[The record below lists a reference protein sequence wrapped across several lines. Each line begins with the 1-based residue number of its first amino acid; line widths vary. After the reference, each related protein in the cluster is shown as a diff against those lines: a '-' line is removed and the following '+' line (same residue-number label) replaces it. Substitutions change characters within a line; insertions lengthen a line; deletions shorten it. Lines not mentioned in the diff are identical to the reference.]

1 MPLPLAFHGQG
12 GAHVTALLLA
22 LRLAH
27 TQSPSHL
34 NGHNPHD
41 ISLLVP
47 ARTGRIQCLEEHR
60 SGDSHQKWGMWTS
73 EGRVQL
79 P

>member
-1 MPLPLAFHGQG
+1 MPLSQAFQGQD

-22 LRLAH
+22 LRLDH
-27 TQSPSHL
+27 TQSSRHL

-41 ISLLVP
+41 TSLLVP
-47 ARTGRIQCLEEHR
+47 ARTGGIQCLKEHR
-60 SGDSHQKWGMWTS
+60 RADCHQKWGMWTS

>member
-1 MPLPLAFHGQG
+1 M
-12 GAHVTALLLA
+12 TALLLA
-22 LRLAH
+22 LKLA
-27 TQSPSHL
+27 QSPSHL